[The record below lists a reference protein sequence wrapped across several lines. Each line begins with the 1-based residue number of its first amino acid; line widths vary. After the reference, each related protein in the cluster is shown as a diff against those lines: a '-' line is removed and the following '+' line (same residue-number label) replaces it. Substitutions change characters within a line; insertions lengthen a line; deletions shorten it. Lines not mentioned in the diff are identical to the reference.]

1 MRRRSPKGLSHT
13 LEVEEQL
20 TSPSEGAQGENVPYG
35 DAVGERR
42 RAGLQLLRHRSLVSF
57 TGLVTFKSFQGAES
71 VRAVPAGRYMLE
83 TDGPY
88 MAPVPHRGERNEPA
102 FLPAIRDHVAL
113 LRGTTPDDVERET
126 TEAARVI
133 FRLPTGEA

>member
-1 MRRRSPKGLSHT
+1 MAGRVRDAGTAGIRGVLHCFT
-13 LEVEEQL
+13 
-20 TSPSEGAQGENVPYG
+20 G
-35 DAVGERR
+35 DASLLDTALE
-42 RAGLQLLRHRSLVSF
+42 AGWLVSF

-88 MAPVPHRGERNEPA
+88 MAPVPHRGQRNEPA
-102 FLPAIRDHVAL
+102 FLPAIRNHVAL

-133 FRLPTGEA
+133 FRLPPGEA